1 MALVN
6 GLETNLVSIND
17 RGLLYG
23 DGLFETVLVHAAGPC
38 LWRQHLDRLEQGAQ
52 RLAIPSPP
60 RDLILGECA
69 RLASTEAPWVLKILL
84 TRGGGGRGYLAPAR
98 PEPTRILMRY
108 PAPDYPPAWQ
118 EHGVA
123 LRFCQTRLGENPRL
137 AGIKHLNR
145 LEQVLARG
153 EWTDPQIAE
162 GLMCDGRGR
171 LIGGTM
177 SNLFLVA
184 GDVLVTPAINSCGIA
199 GTVRSRVMEI
209 AAEEGLQ
216 VREADIQRSDLE
228 KADAA
233 FLTNALIGVWP
244 VRQFE
249 HIPFDLGRLPGS
261 LIERVRRAAFTP
273 GGWRTG

>member
-6 GLETNLVSIND
+6 GLETDLVSIND

-23 DGLFETVLVHAAGPC
+23 DGLFETILVHAGGPC
-38 LWRQHLDRLEQGAQ
+38 LWRQHVERLERSARRLDIPCPARDLLHSECG
-52 RLAIPSPP
+52 RLANT
-60 RDLILGECA
+60 
-69 RLASTEAPWVLKILL
+69 TEPWVLKILL

-98 PEPTRILMRY
+98 PQPTRILMRY
-108 PAPDYPPAWQ
+108 PVPEYPPAWQ

-123 LRFCQTRLGENPRL
+123 VRFCQTRLGENPQL

-145 LEQVLARG
+145 LEQVLARS

-162 GLMCDGRGR
+162 GLMRDGRGR

-177 SNLFLVA
+177 SNLFLLA
-184 GDVLVTPAINSCGIA
+184 GGALVTPEITSCGIA

-216 VREADIQRSDLE
+216 VLEVDIERSDIE
-228 KADAA
+228 KADAV

-244 VRQFE
+244 VRQLE
-249 HIPFDLGRLPGS
+249 NIPFDVGRLPGS
-261 LIERVRRAAFTP
+261 LIERVRRAAFTT
-273 GGWRTG
+273 GGWSTD

>member
-1 MALVN
+1 M
-6 GLETNLVSIND
+6 
-17 RGLLYG
+17 
-23 DGLFETVLVHAAGPC
+23 
-38 LWRQHLDRLEQGAQ
+38 
-52 RLAIPSPP
+52 
-60 RDLILGECA
+60 
-69 RLASTEAPWVLKILL
+69 
-84 TRGGGGRGYLAPAR
+84 
-98 PEPTRILMRY
+98 
-108 PAPDYPPAWQ
+108 
-118 EHGVA
+118 
-123 LRFCQTRLGENPRL
+123 
-137 AGIKHLNR
+137 
-145 LEQVLARG
+145 LARS

-244 VRQFE
+244 VRQLE
-249 HIPFDLGRLPGS
+249 NIPFDVGRLPGS
-261 LIERVRRAAFTP
+261 LIERVRRAAFTT
-273 GGWRTG
+273 GGWSTD